1 MNCTQLIF
9 GDPVRPAKIIWH
21 RSLGRVIVLRR
32 VAEISEY
39 IINLFLGKDAVR
51 HLSIYRTEGAFLYL
65 RIMGI
70 NPGLKIVSW

>member
-1 MNCTQLIF
+1 
-9 GDPVRPAKIIWH
+9 
-21 RSLGRVIVLRR
+21 
-32 VAEISEY
+32 
-39 IINLFLGKDAVR
+39 LGKDAVR